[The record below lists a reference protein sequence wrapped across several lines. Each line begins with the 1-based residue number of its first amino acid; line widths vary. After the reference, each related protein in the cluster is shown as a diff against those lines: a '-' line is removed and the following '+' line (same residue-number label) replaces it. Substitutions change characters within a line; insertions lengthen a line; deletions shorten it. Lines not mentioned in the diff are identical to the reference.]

1 MIIIA
6 AVDDNMGLMFNHRR
20 LSQDHLL
27 RKNILEM
34 TDGHRLWMN
43 QYSYKQ
49 FCQGDDG
56 PQINVDDS
64 FMHEAAQ
71 GDFAFIE
78 DAPVKP
84 HEKWIEKVVLYKWNR
99 KYPSDQKLDI
109 DLSGWRLISTEDFP
123 GTSHEKITKEVYC
136 RA

>member
-34 TDGHRLWMN
+34 TEGHRLWMN

-64 FMHEAAQ
+64 FMHEAVQ

-78 DAPVKP
+78 DTSV
-84 HEKWIEKVVLYKWNR
+84 KVVVDKCTSSSSLANN
-99 KYPSDQKLDI
+99 I
-109 DLSGWRLISTEDFP
+109 MRLVQAEFDKKMYISVQF
-123 GTSHEKITKEVYC
+123 SS
-136 RA
+136 